1 MPLSSRLAGL
11 GQRKSVRLVSL
22 LVALLVATA
31 SLISGIGPAKA
42 DTRGNVGHVWF
53 DAVANP
59 DQSAQVRY
67 RSFIQSLRAAAGHQY
82 RGGVSI
88 TQSDGGDTVPALI
101 RVDVNLPPAN
111 GQAASLRLWLSPGN
125 LYLRGFTTQN
135 NETWS
140 FNDYNLQATMNA
152 LRHTTG
158 AGLLPPA
165 NARYGTLGHNSN
177 YAQIEQWAQTNR
189 DDLTFNYSNLWNSF
203 FQLAYV
209 TEPTSG
215 ATPRATARS
224 LLFMTQFVSE
234 ATRFHDVFG
243 VMNDIV
249 SSRTASYRGIGVLQH
264 SLENNWGPLSRFGV
278 DITNGTYAAPVQ
290 VNSTT
295 RVDTWE
301 DETRYVAMLL
311 APGNSG

>member
-1 MPLSSRLAGL
+1 MPLSSQLARL
-11 GQRKSVRLVSL
+11 GQRKPVRLVSL
-22 LVALLVATA
+22 FAALLIAAV

-59 DQSAQVRY
+59 DQSAQARY
-67 RSFIQSLRAAAGHQY
+67 RSFIESLRAAAGHTY
-82 RGGVSI
+82 RGSTSI
-88 TQSDGGDTVPALI
+88 TQTDGGDTVPALI

-111 GQAASLRLWLSPGN
+111 GQAAHLRLWLSPGN

-135 NETWS
+135 NVTWS
-140 FNDYNLQATMNA
+140 FNDFNLQATMNS
-152 LRHTTG
+152 LRNTSG
-158 AGLLPPA
+158 GGLLPPA
-165 NARYGTLGHNSN
+165 NAQYGTLRHNSN
-177 YAQIEQWAQTNR
+177 YAQIENFAQTNR
-189 DDLTFNYSNLWNSF
+189 DALTFNYQGLWNSF

-209 TEPTSG
+209 DGPNNGTNP
-215 ATPRATARS
+215 AATARS

-234 ATRFHDVFG
+234 AARFHDVFG
-243 VMNDIV
+243 VMNDIA
-249 SSRTASYRGIGVLQH
+249 SSRSATYHGIGDLQH

-278 DITNGTYAAPVQ
+278 SITNGTSAAPVQ
-290 VNSTT
+290 VNATT
-295 RVDTWE
+295 RVTTWQ